1 MISKKKV
8 TIEVG
13 DGAAIPRKKDRG
25 IVDAWWLSFI
35 GAIVVISYLCLA
47 KPEPYL
53 RILKFVFGEI
63 KSTPWETLLSLW
75 DSGVGVTF
83 RVTILSIMV
92 ALVLGLIT
100 GLGRL
105 SRNRLINLIASTYVE
120 VVRGIPLLVQL
131 FYLYFALGHV
141 FRNLPSLEEA
151 QVLFAAWPGF
161 VTYLLSH
168 GCDELKN
175 MSPLVSAVSAM
186 GICYG
191 AYMGEVFRAG
201 IESIDKG
208 QTEASRSL
216 GFTRAQTMFMVI
228 LPQAWRTILP
238 PVGNEFIALLKDSS
252 LVSILAVSD
261 LLRRGREFASESFM
275 YFEAYTMVALVY
287 LVITLFLSKAVSKME
302 QRLNYYER
310 D

>member
-1 MISKKKV
+1 MSKKKEV

-35 GAIVVISYLCLA
+35 GALAIIAFLCLT
-47 KPEPYL
+47 KPDPYM
-53 RILKFVFGEI
+53 RIIKFLPDGI
-63 KSTPWETLLSLW
+63 L
-75 DSGVGVTF
+75 VTF
-83 RVTILSIMV
+83 QVTVLSIIL
-92 ALVLGLIT
+92 ALFLGLIT

-105 SRNRLINLIASTYVE
+105 SSNRLINLAASTYVE

-131 FYLYFALGHV
+131 FYIYFALGHV
-141 FRNLPSLEEA
+141 FRNLPETNA
-151 QVLFAAWPGF
+151 LFIF
-161 VTYLLSH
+161 LR
-168 GCDELKN
+168 N
-175 MSPLVSAVSAM
+175 MPPLVAAVSAM

-208 QTEASRSL
+208 QTEAARSL
-216 GFTRAQTMFMVI
+216 GFNKRQTMFMVI

-252 LVSILAVSD
+252 LVSILAVAD
-261 LLRRGREFASESFM
+261 LLRRGREFASESFY

-287 LVITLFLSKAVSKME
+287 LVITLVLSKAVGNME
-302 QRLNYYER
+302 HRLDFYDR